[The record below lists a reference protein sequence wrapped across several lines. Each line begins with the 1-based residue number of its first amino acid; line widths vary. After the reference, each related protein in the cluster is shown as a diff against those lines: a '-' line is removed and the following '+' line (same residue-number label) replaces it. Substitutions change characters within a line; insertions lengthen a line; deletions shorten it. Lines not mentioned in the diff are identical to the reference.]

1 MWCLNEL
8 FLSINVISALHGG
21 CVSSSWPTHIHAWI
35 TQSRSGTSWKAL
47 KLRFSFSFWL
57 SHLPPKFPQLK
68 RKCARL
74 KPAVMARSRWL
85 TERAFVDEPKI
96 ETSLVPGWLKKQAQ
110 PTLSGLGR
118 SGDLMRSTIMIC
130 CELLSCLSKQ
140 VLFSLSIPFYLQL

>member
-1 MWCLNEL
+1 MGDAYHHHGQHTYMHEL
-8 FLSINVISALHGG
+8 PNRDL
-21 CVSSSWPTHIHAWI
+21 THHE
-35 TQSRSGTSWKAL
+35 AL

-74 KPAVMARSRWL
+74 KPAVMARSWWL

-110 PTLSGLGR
+110 PTLSGLGK

-130 CELLSCLSKQ
+130 YELLSCLSKQ